1 VLSLKHNRDISE
13 EGNEMRKTTK
23 LLALA
28 VAIVFLVS
36 TLLAGCGSSKETQQ
50 QQQQTATDT
59 KQKETTPTT
68 TEETKEKE
76 NVTLKFTYWGGPFE
90 KPTMEKLIAS
100 FQEKYPYIKVE
111 GQHIPADYEAK
122 MSAMVAGNE
131 APDLGYIR
139 DFMALE
145 FAKQDMLYNIFD
157 FIDNDTDLNR
167 EDFMEQLFLYWD
179 KDKSYG
185 MYTAAEAYGLF
196 YNKEAFRE
204 AGIDGLPTKIEDAL
218 TWDEF
223 VEICKKLTIDQNG
236 RNATQAGFDKTKIK
250 QYGLRFDFN
259 QGAYMPLVQANGGDY
274 VTDDGK
280 FGLAQPEGLEVIQNL
295 ADLIKAGVAPSPSEV
310 KSLPSTAV
318 SLTTRQAAIIMIG
331 QWVLLDLAESGVE
344 FGVGVLPNMG
354 NYVTSPGWGT
364 VGIFK
369 TTQHPE
375 EAYLFWKWI
384 CDPANSIE
392 AHKAGLWMPLM
403 KKYYTDENLVKEW
416 AVGNPA
422 HPEGYVDAIM
432 KPLLTNFKPH
442 PSSYVKNFA
451 KIDAIV
457 QPALE
462 RIYLGAETAEEAM
475 KKIEPEVEK
484 LIEGKYAK

>member
-1 VLSLKHNRDISE
+1 MKKI
-13 EGNEMRKTTK
+13 TK
-23 LLALA
+23 FLALT
-28 VAIVFLVS
+28 VAMVFLLGMIL
-36 TLLAGCGSSKETQQ
+36 TGCGSSSQKTP
-50 QQQQTATDT
+50 QQTTP
-59 KQKETTPTT
+59 ETSNQETAPAS
-68 TEETKEKE
+68 TEKEKE
-76 NVTLKFTYWGGPFE
+76 TVTLNYTYWGGPFE
-90 KPTMEKLIAS
+90 KPTMEKLIES
-100 FQEKYPYIKVE
+100 FQQKYPHIKIQA
-111 GQHIPADYEAK
+111 QHIPADYEAK

-139 DFMALE
+139 DFMALD

-157 FIDNDTDLNR
+157 FIDNDPELNR
-167 EDFMEQLFLYWD
+167 EDFMENLFLYWD

-196 YNKEAFRE
+196 YNKEAFKE
-204 AGIDGLPTKIEDAL
+204 AGIEDLPTKMEDAL
-218 TWDEF
+218 TWDEL
-223 VEICKKLTIDQNG
+223 VEIAKKLTMDQNG
-236 RNATQAGFDKTKIK
+236 KNATEAGFDRTKIK
-250 QYGLRFDFN
+250 QYGIRFDFN
-259 QGAYMPLVQANGGDY
+259 QGAYMPLVQSNGGDY

-280 FGLAQPEGLEVIQNL
+280 FGLAQPEGLEVIQNIS
-295 ADLIKAGVAPSPSEV
+295 DLITKHGVAPSPAEA

-331 QWVLLDLAESGVE
+331 QWVLLDLAESGVD

-354 NYVTSPGWGT
+354 TYVTSPGWGT
-364 VGIFK
+364 IGIFK
-369 TTQHPE
+369 TTEHPE

-403 KKYYTDENLVKEW
+403 KKYYTDENLIKEW
-416 AVGNPA
+416 ATGNPA

-432 KPLLTNFKPH
+432 KPVLTNFRPH

-462 RIYLGAETAEEAM
+462 RIYLGAETPEEAM
-475 KKIEPEVEK
+475 KKIEPEIDK
-484 LIEGKYAK
+484 LIEGKYNK